1 VSGLD
6 LYSLLFNLITKPPAR
21 EQLSLLTQ
29 TGHFLSK
36 AHFKWLGLFDTTTLD
51 YHRCSIPLF
60 DGGERT
66 GVLYNERHRPRGDEQ
81 TLSAMHAASV
91 RCLTEQSIL
100 F

>member
-1 VSGLD
+1 M
-6 LYSLLFNLITKPPAR
+6 KPPAR
-21 EQLSLLTQ
+21 EQLRLLTQ

-36 AHFKWLGLFDTTTLD
+36 AHFKRLGLFDTTTLD

-91 RCLTEQSIL
+91 RCLTEQSIV